1 MHITMLALFFFKA
14 FPSSSFHYNTFY
26 MLLIMFFTKALDIK
40 IEPLL
45 AAHIDKKL
53 FFYKFFKL
61 ISEVLDSFF
70 IISYEPRFF
79 ICKWNAYRVHR
90 INICS

>member
-1 MHITMLALFFFKA
+1 MPVTMPALIFFKA
-14 FPSSSFHYNTFY
+14 FAFFHFSLYHILHAFNNV
-26 MLLIMFFTKALDIK
+26 FTKALGIK

-45 AAHIDKKL
+45 AAHIDLKL

-70 IISYEPRFF
+70 IISYESRFF
-79 ICKWNAYRVHR
+79 IRKWNAYCVHW
-90 INICS
+90 IYICS

>member
-1 MHITMLALFFFKA
+1 MHVTMLALFFFKA
-14 FPSSSFHYNTFY
+14 FAFFLFSLYHILHDYNN
-26 MLLIMFFTKALDIK
+26 IFTKALCIK

-45 AAHIDKKL
+45 AAHIDLKL

-70 IISYEPRFF
+70 VVSYEFTFF
-79 ICKWNAYRVHR
+79 ICKWNAYCVHR